1 MKVRRQKVVKKSQP
15 LKFKPKRSL
24 DIAVERADEKLRV
37 KTAMRIKMQNFVKNS
52 EFLSKGKSQAKAYR
66 VLNHTSDSLERQP
79 GIDRQPTGGSLDG
92 QNIR

>member
-1 MKVRRQKVVKKSQP
+1 
-15 LKFKPKRSL
+15 
-24 DIAVERADEKLRV
+24 
-37 KTAMRIKMQNFVKNS
+37 MQNFVKNS

-79 GIDRQPTGGSLDG
+79 GIDRQSTGESPDG